1 MNTILRKRVAII
13 GTNGLPA
20 KYGGFE
26 TLVANIHETLSE
38 QHDVTVYCSN
48 KTPKGLKSIGKT
60 RLVHIPLSAN
70 GWQSFFYDFIS
81 ILHSLF
87 YADTLI
93 ILGLSG
99 GLALPLLKIFPK
111 KILYNPG
118 GVETNKVRGIKLTG
132 TIETFIKSKF
142 DHGFFKCS
150 DKIILDNEAFFNTLS
165 NYSDKLCLIEYGG
178 EELNFENLN
187 KWDGPFDTYDISVS
201 RAQEDMNIHLVLRAY
216 SMSNRNIVVI
226 SNWGTSDYGREL
238 WSEYY
243 GKYDNIYLHDA
254 VYDKIKLNSMR
265 MGASLYVHSHML
277 CGTAPSL
284 VEAMSLNLG
293 IICFDVPT
301 NRFTTEGEAIYFDS
315 TEELILKLRNID
327 EECIKFNK
335 ETMKKIADR
344 RYRWKLISEK
354 YLKLI

>member
-1 MNTILRKRVAII
+1 MNTIIRQKVTII

-20 KYGGFE
+20 RYGGFE
-26 TLVANIHETLSE
+26 TLVANIHETIAE
-38 QHDVTVYCSN
+38 HHDLTVYCSN
-48 KTPKGLKSIGKT
+48 KTPKDLKSIGKT
-60 RLVHIPLSAN
+60 RLFRIPLSAN
-70 GWQSFFYDFIS
+70 GWQSFFYDFMS
-81 ILHSLF
+81 ILHSLL

-132 TIETFIKSKF
+132 GIETFIKSKF

-150 DKIILDNEAFFNTLS
+150 DSIILDNQAFFDSLS
-165 NYSDKLCLIEYGG
+165 KYSDKLCLIEYGG
-178 EELNFENLN
+178 EDLHFKNLE
-187 KWDGPFDTYDISVS
+187 KWDSPFDSYDISVS
-201 RAQEDMNIHLVLRAY
+201 RAQEDMNIHLVLKAY
-216 SMSNRNIVVI
+216 SRINRNIVVI
-226 SNWGTSDYGREL
+226 SNWTTSAYGQEL

-243 GKYDNIYLHDA
+243 GKFDNIFLHDA

-265 MGASLYVHSHML
+265 IGASLYVHSHML

-293 IICFDVPT
+293 IVCFDVPT
-301 NRFTTEGEAIYFDS
+301 NRFTTEGKAIYFDS
-315 TEELILKLRNID
+315 TEDLILRLRSID
-327 EECIKFNK
+327 EESIKLNK
-335 ETMKKIADR
+335 EKMKNIAYR
-344 RYRWKLISEK
+344 RYRWKLISDK